1 MAKKKQTARVQI
13 SRKRLVTWSVFFLFV
28 ALWMFVLGVM
38 VGRGIVP
45 LDMEKGSVGRELAT
59 LKAKMVQKQAG
70 VGKQV
75 EGRSAEK
82 PHFDFYEELKAPR
95 EAKRLKVPAPK
106 PVAKTAAKPAPAVAP
121 PKAVAPD
128 KGRFAVQVAAVR
140 DIQSAERLVAKL
152 RKKGYPAYQTSGA
165 GGGKKVWY
173 RIRVGA
179 FENRDAAGTTLQ
191 KLQREGYGAIVV
203 TTR

>member
-13 SRKRLVTWSVFFLFV
+13 SRKRLVTWSVLFLFV

-45 LDMEKGSVGRELAT
+45 LDMEKESVGRELAT

-106 PVAKTAAKPAPAVAP
+106 PVAKTAAKP
-121 PKAVAPD
+121 APD

-191 KLQREGYGAIVV
+191 KLRREGYGAIVV